1 MASQLIKFHQ
11 VTSLPMTLE
20 ADSFYFVLNG
30 TVAEGYLTD
39 NSGVAKSIGNTS
51 LIQSVVNSSLAD
63 FNSIEIVADIAA
75 RDALTLARNTMVLVV
90 DATGDTSVTSGAA
103 LYAYRESDD
112 TFIKVSEYES
122 MDVSVSWNSISGRPT
137 STPSQIDTAVN
148 NSHTHAN
155 LTQLN
160 KVGEDANG
168 DLTYNGA
175 SVGVWNTNNW

>member
-1 MASQLIKFHQ
+1 MASQLLKFHQ
-11 VTSLPMTLE
+11 VTSLPMTLNP
-20 ADSFYFVLNG
+20 DSFYFVLNG
-30 TVAEGYLTD
+30 TIAEGYLTD

-51 LIQSVVNSSLAD
+51 MIQAIVNSSLAD
-63 FNSIEIVADIAA
+63 FNTVEIVVDIAA
-75 RDALTLARNTMVLVV
+75 RDALTLTRNAMVLVL
-90 DATGDTSVTSGAA
+90 DATADMSVASGAA
-103 LYAYRESDD
+103 LYAYKESND
-112 TFIKVSEYES
+112 TFTKIAEYES
-122 MDVSVSWNSISGRPT
+122 MDVTVTWASISGKPT

-148 NSHTHAN
+148 NSHTHSN